1 MIDPEILLFYGNWNN
16 LPAEHSLAQQLSR
29 FKKHMPRIFLLG
41 EGKLALFP
49 GHRMPLIPCL
59 RFIFEPV
66 PALCLHPIVT

>member
-1 MIDPEILLFYGNWNN
+1 MNISRLSNMIDPEILLFYGNWNN

-49 GHRMPLIPCL
+49 GHRMPLIP
-59 RFIFEPV
+59 
-66 PALCLHPIVT
+66 